1 MIEQAIVSLTT
12 DAMTQL
18 KTLLAAENNPSLGL
32 RVFGSGGS
40 CSGIQY
46 GMALDDNVRAEDQV
60 IEAGGVKVIVDKLSV
75 QHIAA
80 PRSTTST
87 ASWAPASRSTTRTRS
102 APVRAGTPSTRATM
116 PARRR
121 AAAAATSGDSRIDM
135 AQGQAASMTSVRQ
148 PCRWARFGMLTK
160 PTSANGV
167 PSYCSA
173 A

>member
-60 IEAGGVKVIVDKLSV
+60 IEADGVKVIVDKLSV
-75 QHIAA
+75 LHI
-80 PRSTTST
+80 RGSEIDYVNSLMG
-87 ASWAPASRSTTRTRS
+87 
-102 APVRAGTPSTRATM
+102 AGFTVHNPNAVSSCSCGHSFD
-116 PARRR
+116 
-121 AAAAATSGDSRIDM
+121 SGDD
-135 AQGQAASMTSVRQ
+135 AGQAKGSG
-148 PCRWARFGMLTK
+148 CGH
-160 PTSANGV
+160 
-167 PSYCSA
+167 
-173 A
+173 